1 MMTRTIALPV
11 LLTLGTA
18 ACFTW
23 RPYEPAAPL
32 AESPDLPQR
41 VRVFSGDSAP
51 IPLNSPY
58 VRRDSLFGRTD
69 GRDTV
74 GFAVATVKALEASRF
89 HLWRTLGATIVAPA
103 AALLVTY
110 AIVCNGDK
118 CDPQTVH

>member
-1 MMTRTIALPV
+1 MTRPVALPV
-11 LLTLGTA
+11 LLALGTA

-23 RPYEPAAPL
+23 RSYEPAAPL
-32 AESPDLPQR
+32 AESSDLPQR
-41 VRVFSGDSAP
+41 VRVFAGDSAP

-69 GRDTV
+69 ARDTV
-74 GFAVATVKALEASRF
+74 GFAVAEVKALEASRF

-103 AALLVTY
+103 TALLITY

-118 CDPQTVH
+118 CEPQAVE

>member
-1 MMTRTIALPV
+1 MTRPIALPA
-11 LLTLGTA
+11 LLAFGTA

-32 AESPDLPQR
+32 AESSDLPQR
-41 VRVFSGDSAP
+41 VRVFAGDSAP

-69 GRDTV
+69 ARDTV
-74 GFAVATVKALEASRF
+74 SFAVADVQSLEASRF

-118 CDPQTVH
+118 CEPQAVE

>member
-1 MMTRTIALPV
+1 MTRPIALPA
-11 LLTLGTA
+11 LLALGTA

-32 AESPDLPQR
+32 AESSDLPQR
-41 VRVFSGDSAP
+41 VRVFAGDSAP

-69 GRDTV
+69 ALDTV
-74 GFAVATVKALEASRF
+74 SFAVADVQSLEASRF

-118 CDPQTVH
+118 CEPQAVE